1 MTWQKRVFIVI
12 LVLSV
17 SFMGALAWGQSPVQ
31 LNPLRTAQA
40 KVRAS
45 QVDIDRMERKAK
57 ADLAKQADWVKA
69 QDAAGTAA
77 KTRDAAKETALRSTQ
92 KSPAYLAATIKLK
105 ESEAIIA
112 AEDSGRATA
121 KQVEVATSDAIDAR
135 LVISQLES
143 AALKQ
148 SAEYQDAV
156 MRHDAANAVLAEKWE
171 AYRRD
176 TLENNRDYRAAL
188 AKKDVAEQELKT
200 AQDSA
205 RVARAQ
211 MAAQQQTVR
220 PQRSTPRNSGTSS
233 QRMRGG
239 Y

>member
-1 MTWQKRVFIVI
+1 MESTPGADGVFLQHPLIVRHRHAPRE
-12 LVLSV
+12 V
-17 SFMGALAWGQSPVQ
+17 
-31 LNPLRTAQA
+31 
-40 KVRAS
+40 
-45 QVDIDRMERKAK
+45 VDIDRMERKAK